1 MLKFK
6 CPECAHEITLKEP
19 KEGRFQPTCPK
30 CTKKFGLEIA
40 SGHARIAKLAAPAS
54 QAAPTTKASVVGE
67 EEKTALHESAVGG
80 ASESEATGAWNE
92 KATAVASAD
101 ATGAWE
107 ESKPAP
113 PHGPL
118 VSPSAK
124 TVGGGAAPTQ
134 MGEAAAAN
142 AAAEQRETLGGYKIL
157 RELGRG
163 AMGSVYLAQQLSLD
177 RNVALKTIQP
187 QHATNPIFIS
197 RFTREAYAAAQLTH
211 HNVVQIYDMGCDRG
225 THFFSMEFVD
235 GQPLSKVIKE
245 RGTLDPKTA
254 ATYTLQAARGL
265 AFAHENGMV
274 HRDIKPDNLMLNRHG
289 VVKVADLGL
298 VKTVGV
304 SEESQ
309 TTDSKLLQASSAHT
323 TMANTAM
330 GTPAYMAPEQATD
343 SSSVDQRAD
352 IYSLGCTLFVML
364 TGKPPFQG
372 KTALEVITKHKTEPI
387 VRPDALVKDVPAE
400 LSDLTVKMVAK
411 KREERVGSMSE
422 VIAKLEQYLGLG
434 AGGFVP
440 GAEQVK
446 TLELTANSLSG
457 GMQQTLAT
465 WAIPAV
471 VAFSVLLMLLGLFIP
486 YGFGFGIALAV
497 LTPIFYFVLSGALG
511 KTFLFYKAREVFL
524 SASIG
529 DWLLRALGLLVLVAL
544 LWVFGWLGVW
554 IGAAVCAAGIAAA
567 VYFGI
572 ERPLAMKREAAI
584 GPVDELLRDWRMRGL
599 EEEKVRQF
607 VARGAGSDWEALFEA
622 IFGFEAKLAARA
634 LLTED
639 ERRKRPKYAAWRE
652 PVMKFLDAKLQVYR
666 ERKQKKHLE
675 QVEVAGLQAQGLS
688 TAQAKE
694 KARDN
699 AEALVENAALIRQQ
713 SAMATG
719 MDKAAA
725 QAKREAIKK
734 MLADA
739 RADGKAR
746 KPSNPLA
753 LVGSL
758 FGAKLRFALGALLLV
773 GFAIWA
779 QNNAIFGAVKI
790 DEATKVSDANA
801 AQAAAADAAKGILGK
816 IQNAKP
822 LEIPAIPGFLTHSA
836 GSIGGLVAGL
846 LLLAS
851 SLFRGAKMTLFML
864 PAAAVA
870 ALGAQ
875 FLPNLPMK
883 ELIWP
888 VAGAGLGMVALL
900 FGRSGD

>member
-19 KEGRFQPTCPK
+19 KEGRFQPACPK
-30 CTKKFGLEIA
+30 CAKKFGLEIA
-40 SGHARIAKLAAPAS
+40 SGHARVVKLAAPPSPQPKA
-54 QAAPTTKASVVGE
+54 TTVAE
-67 EEKTALHESAVGG
+67 TEKTALHESAVGAG
-80 ASESEATGAWNE
+80 NESEATGAWSE

-101 ATGAWE
+101 ATGNWD
-107 ESKPAP
+107 ESKPVKP
-113 PHGPL
+113 SGRL

-134 MGEAAAAN
+134 MGDAAAAN
-142 AAAEQRETLGGYKIL
+142 VAAELRETLGGYKIL
-157 RELGRG
+157 KELGRG

-235 GQPLSKVIKE
+235 GQPLSRVIKE

-254 ATYTLQAARGL
+254 ATYALQAARGL

-298 VKTVGV
+298 VKTVGLA
-304 SEESQ
+304 EESQ
-309 TTDSKLLQASSAHT
+309 AADSKLLQASSAHT

-330 GTPAYMAPEQATD
+330 GTPAYMAPEQAAD

-387 VRPDALVKDVPAE
+387 VRPDALVKEVPAE

-411 KREERVGSMSE
+411 KREERVSSMGE

-440 GAEQVK
+440 GAEQLK
-446 TLELTANSLSG
+446 TLELTANSLG
-457 GMQQTLAT
+457 GGLMQTLAT

-471 VAFSVLLMLLGLFIP
+471 IAFSAFLMLLGLFVP
-486 YGFGFGIALAV
+486 YLFGFGLALAV
-497 LTPIFYFVLSGALG
+497 LTPIFHFVLSGALG
-511 KTFLFYKAREVFL
+511 KTFLFYKAREVFF

-529 DWLLRALGLLVLVAL
+529 DWLLRGLGFLVLVAL
-544 LWVFGWLGVW
+544 LWVFGWVGVF
-554 IGAAVCAAGIAAA
+554 IGAAVCAAGIVAG

-584 GPVDELLRDWRMRGL
+584 GPADELLREWRMRGL

-607 VARGAGSDWEALFEA
+607 VARGAGANWESLFET
-622 IFGFEAKLAARA
+622 IFGYEAKLAARA
-634 LLTED
+634 LLTDD
-639 ERRKRPKYAAWRE
+639 ERRKRAKYAAWRE
-652 PVMKFLDAKLQVYR
+652 PVVKFLDARLQVAR
-666 ERKQKKHLE
+666 EAKQKKHLE

-688 TAQAKE
+688 AAQAKE
-694 KARDN
+694 RARDN

-713 SAMATG
+713 AAMAAG
-719 MDKAAA
+719 IDKAAA

-734 MLADA
+734 MLSDA
-739 RADGKAR
+739 RAEGRAR
-746 KPSNPLA
+746 KASNPLA
-753 LVGSL
+753 LMNSL
-758 FGAKLRFALGALLLV
+758 LGAKLRFALGALLLV
-773 GFAIWA
+773 GFAMWA
-779 QNNAIFGAVKI
+779 QSNAIFSGVKV
-790 DEATKVSDANA
+790 DDTSKLTDANA
-801 AQAAAADAAKGILGK
+801 AQTAATDAAKGILGK
-816 IQNAKP
+816 IQSAKP
-822 LEIPAIPGFLTHSA
+822 LEIPAVPGFLTHSA
-836 GSIGGLVAGL
+836 GSVGGLVAGL

-851 SLFRGAKMTLFML
+851 SLFRGAKMTFFML
-864 PAAAVA
+864 PAAAIA
-870 ALGAQ
+870 ALGPQ
-875 FLPNLPMK
+875 FLPNLPLK
-883 ELIWP
+883 ELICP
-888 VAGAGLGMVALL
+888 VAGAGLGVVALL